1 MHWMHGKRT
10 YVFVPVCGSF
20 DKPLIHML
28 RQCSHGRQEI
38 TSSTI
43 FAVSLYIYIYLSIG
57 RIRAC
62 MLLQVANLT
71 FGDLLA
77 HITSNRETYCPQNNW
92 EYEAEGNSEKKKRPA
107 AYITYLMQHTPTLR
121 RPYEKEYVAP
131 LSFDPSFRSRMLETL
146 GNSFIPLQF

>member
-1 MHWMHGKRT
+1 
-10 YVFVPVCGSF
+10 
-20 DKPLIHML
+20 
-28 RQCSHGRQEI
+28 
-38 TSSTI
+38 
-43 FAVSLYIYIYLSIG
+43 
-57 RIRAC
+57 

-107 AYITYLMQHTPTLR
+107 AYITYIMQHTPILR

-146 GNSFIPLQF
+146 GNSFIPPQFQLQFLLVCWAPQSRAFALLESCLLPSVQLFLRGKRSSFSPKSYRDRIHAG